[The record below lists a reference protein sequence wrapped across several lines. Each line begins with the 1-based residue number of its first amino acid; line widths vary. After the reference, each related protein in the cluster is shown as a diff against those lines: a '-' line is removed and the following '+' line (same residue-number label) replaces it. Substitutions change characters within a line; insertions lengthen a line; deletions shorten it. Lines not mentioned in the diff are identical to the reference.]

1 MAGIIPVMGEYR
13 YAIDQKHRLFIPAKH
28 REALGD
34 PLVIFPNFRTPS
46 LRVVSVEQWE
56 EIFARISA
64 LPAAKRELML
74 SFLNSKGDTLSPDS
88 QGRVTLNQGLVDHAG
103 LSGQVVIVG
112 CGKDAAIW
120 SAENYRP
127 VTVSDFGEMI
137 AEYADEA
144 DVF

>member
-1 MAGIIPVMGEYR
+1 MKC
-13 YAIDQKHRLFIPAKH
+13 ID
-28 REALGD
+28 
-34 PLVIFPNFRTPS
+34 IFPDEDFRNPS

-74 SFLNSKGDTLSPDS
+74 SFLNSKGDTVSPDA